1 MLNKCYELIEN
12 VFNGEKS
19 LSDCI
24 YGKPETFNEH
34 LLIECLKWYEY
45 KVKNCGNPDYYEQ
58 LARCIIKYFINS
70 YLNKRSCFYVH
81 NYIFRGE
88 KGYPPAIYVW
98 RVYRC
103 ILKRIPKHATVKK
116 TIYFSY
122 PFNLFTYKNRRGL
135 LYERNA
141 FIFINEDCQT
151 SLYITK
157 KIENKIINKKFNDKK
172 SEDYYTNYTD
182 YYTKEDITRVNEQWQ
197 KQVIKLEEILDK
209 KEKEI
214 KELNEK
220 IKEMKEINE
229 RNKIL
234 DDKRSEIKNRI
245 NKILQ
250 LINN

>member
-45 KVKNCGNPDYYEQ
+45 KVKNCGNPNYYEQ
-58 LARCIIKYFINS
+58 LARCIIRYFINS

-88 KGYPPAIYVW
+88 KGYPTAIYVW

-122 PFNLFTYKNRRGL
+122 PFNNLTYKNRRGSL
-135 LYERNA
+135 INRGNA

-151 SLYITK
+151 SLYLTK

-172 SEDYYTNYTD
+172 SEDYSDYTD

-197 KQVIKLEEILDK
+197 KQVIKLEEMLDK

-220 IKEMKEINE
+220 MKKMNEINE